1 VLEEPLVLTRK
12 RTSLWAF
19 GNPATGPERETGRE
33 REGERERGDY
43 HQCNGVACTT
53 CGGGVRKP
61 LFLNFDNDA
70 VKSACLHNFFLNREL
85 IFLLLSYKCDCN
97 MM

>member
-1 VLEEPLVLTRK
+1 
-12 RTSLWAF
+12 
-19 GNPATGPERETGRE
+19 
-33 REGERERGDY
+33 
-43 HQCNGVACTT
+43 
-53 CGGGVRKP
+53 VRKP